1 MKKLFTLLLI
11 AVVLPLLASAQHAD
25 DSGNIQKLTLYQDS
39 LAQICKKLVN
49 DGTEMERQNANGE
62 LIKTLVKALKVPHSF
77 NFSFDSLKAI
87 RILNAPDNR
96 FRIFTWCMQF
106 DDGSYRYYGTVQM
119 NTGDKLLMYPLTD
132 YTPFIKNAEDTVTD
146 NSKWLGAM
154 YYKIIPVYTEQ
165 NPYYV
170 LLGWKGNT
178 VRTNKKVIET
188 ITFRNDRPVFGHS
201 VFDGNG
207 KVRKRV
213 VFEYTRQASM
223 VLNYI
228 ADEHLI
234 VFDHL
239 VPPDKK
245 LKGHFDVYG
254 PDLSY
259 DGYRFKN
266 GRWEY
271 VDNLEMRNKPD
282 SHDGEYIDPKKQ
294 KAIDKATA
302 GSENN

>member
-1 MKKLFTLLLI
+1 MRGFIFAFLFLI
-11 AVVLPLLASAQHAD
+11 ICGNAIAQHSD
-25 DSGNIQKLTLYQDS
+25 DSGNINKLMLYQDS
-39 LAQICKKLVN
+39 LTDMGKKFIN
-49 DGTEMERQNANGE
+49 AESGPERMNANAVF
-62 LIKTLVKALKVPHSF
+62 IKTLVRALKIPHSF
-77 NFSFDSLKAI
+77 NFPFDSVKSITI
-87 RILNAPDNR
+87 RNSPDNR
-96 FRIFTWCMQF
+96 FRLITWHLDF
-106 DDGSYRYYGTVQM
+106 DDGSYRYFGTIQM
-119 NTGDKLLMYPLTD
+119 NTGEKLLMYPLSD
-132 YTPFIKNAEDTVTD
+132 YSPFIKKPEDTVTD
-146 NSKWLGAM
+146 NTKWYGAQ

-178 VRTNKKVIET
+178 VKTNKKVIDVL
-188 ITFRNDRPVFGHS
+188 TFRDDRPVFGHS

-223 VLNYI
+223 WLNY
-228 ADEHLI
+228 DDDQHLI

-239 VPPDKK
+239 SPPDKK
-245 LKGHFDVYG
+245 MTGKYDSYG

-271 VDNLEMRNKPD
+271 VENLDMRNKAAGN
-282 SHDGEYIDPKKQ
+282 DGDYIDPKKQ
-294 KAIDKATA
+294 AAIDKAT
-302 GSENN
+302 GGN